1 MWKRI
6 KRVVNSNLGRFSAD
20 PVSGDA
26 PPRRADLDDLGESL
40 EVVKRQ
46 VTLLGKDL
54 LGLEDEEEAVSA
66 KIRAALDS
74 GDRDAAKGH
83 AAVLAR
89 VRDSKQRVKIQL
101 EAAQSLCARA
111 EGVSRD
117 LYAPELDAAAAA
129 TLARVEASLQS
140 EGKLPGAS
148 RDDES
153 ERRVARKTLGD
164 DSGPVPE
171 VASQSG
177 KSIGG
182 TSAHSEAEE
191 KPAGSAKTIG
201 GMDEPEPEPKV
212 TEPKAA
218 EPKAA
223 ESEADGPRDLVAE
236 LERLALLLGKGIL
249 SKEEFEQA
257 KKKLLS

>member
-20 PVSGDA
+20 PISGDA
-26 PPRRADLDDLGESL
+26 PRRADLDELGESL

-54 LGLEDEEEAVSA
+54 AALDAEEAAVST

-74 GDRDAAKGH
+74 GDRDAATGH
-83 AAVLAR
+83 AGVLAR

-117 LYAPELDAAAAA
+117 LHAPELDAAADE
-129 TLARVEASLQS
+129 TLARVEAMLQS
-140 EGKLPGAS
+140 EGKIAAPA
-148 RDDES
+148 READE
-153 ERRVARKTLGD
+153 RPVAKKTLGD

-171 VASQSG
+171 VASRSG

-182 TSAHSEAEE
+182 STPSGVEAR
-191 KPAGSAKTIG
+191 PGARAKTIG
-201 GMDEPEPEPKV
+201 GMDEQEPEPKASQPAPKA
-212 TEPKAA
+212 TEPKTEA
-218 EPKAA
+218 P
-223 ESEADGPRDLVAE
+223 EADGPRDLVAE
-236 LERLALLLGKGIL
+236 LERLALLLDKGIL
-249 SKEEFEQA
+249 NTDEFEQA